1 MKKLNV
7 LKWKIFVFL
16 LIIIVDNK
24 IEIIRKDHNMHL
36 YTNLSLLWRISKH
49 LNDNFIIVHRSI
61 KCSLTKLYIFKKVKQ
76 HIASSSNDNSFQIVR
91 R

>member
-36 YTNLSLLWRISKH
+36 YTNLSLL
-49 LNDNFIIVHRSI
+49 
-61 KCSLTKLYIFKKVKQ
+61 
-76 HIASSSNDNSFQIVR
+76 
-91 R
+91 